1 MQARHESTFK
11 RAAKLARLVVHVFR
25 GLWIVS
31 LRFPRLDARG
41 QDRELRRWSRK
52 LLGILRVKVVAHN
65 EPASLPARCLLV
77 TNHVSWLDIFVVY
90 ALTPGIFVAKSEI
103 RRWPVVGTLVARTGT
118 LFIERGRR
126 SHARQMNGHVRETLA
141 GGRLVAVCP
150 EGTTTDGRTLKPFHT
165 ALLQPAID
173 AGATLLPAGIRYAD
187 RRNELSDAAAYV
199 GETSLLESVWR
210 IAGERA
216 IVAEV
221 RFAPCIES
229 EGYARRDLARAAES
243 AIAREL
249 GLPPPHRPSGTR
261 ADPRAEPPS
270 GGHPRRSPHPAPA
283 DQA

>member
-1 MQARHESTFK
+1 METRPESAFA
-11 RAAKLARLVVHVFR
+11 RAAKLARLAAHVVR

-52 LLGILRVKVVAHN
+52 LLAILRVKVVGHN
-65 EPASLPARCLLV
+65 EPAALPARCLLV

-141 GGRLVAVCP
+141 SGRLVAVCP

-173 AGATLLPAGIRYAD
+173 ADAMLLPAGIRYLD
-187 RRNELSDAAAYV
+187 RRGERTDAAAYV
-199 GETSLLESVWR
+199 GETSFLESVWA
-210 IAGERA
+210 IAGERG

-221 RFAPCIES
+221 RFAPCVEAGGS
-229 EGYARRDLARAAES
+229 ARRDLARAAES

-261 ADPRAEPPS
+261 GGPRAGLPS
-270 GGHPRRSPHPAPA
+270 GDRPTRSPHPAPA